1 MSSIA
6 VPRAVV
12 PRRAWQTDLP
22 VLLVAVV
29 WGASYLAAK
38 DITTARTVLAV
49 LVLRFAL
56 VLPVLAVVGHRS
68 LRALTAA
75 QWRGA
80 ALLGLI
86 LAGIFLLETYGV
98 VHTSATNAGLI
109 ISLTMI
115 FTPLAEA
122 AVTRTRPSRGFL
134 GAAALSVLGVLLLTQ
149 GAGFT
154 RPSLGDLLMLL
165 AALARTLH
173 VLAMSRTKAVRGAD
187 ALPLT
192 TVQLGTAVAVFALL
206 STGADTTPWETVSDF
221 GVREWAGLLFLS
233 VFCTLFAFFVQMWA
247 VRRTSP
253 SRVSL
258 LLGTEPPVG
267 RRGRY
272 RPGRRTPRRARTG
285 GRPARPAGDS
295 VGARGRTVTPG
306 GLGAARRAAPD
317 GPAATVPS
325 VPLGGVTSWRGT
337 GSRPCR
343 GRGRWAVWPGRRCR
357 SGRRRLR
364 CRAVGPRWSSTGVPR
379 SCRSAGRGAGVGDV
393 ALAVGE
399 LVDDGAGHR
408 GAVGSD
414 PLRRAKPGRA
424 SRSCAGCRPG
434 GWRRRCPG

>member
-6 VPRAVV
+6 VPGALA
-12 PRRAWQTDLP
+12 PRRTWQTDLP

-56 VLPVLAVVGHRS
+56 VLPVLTAVGHRS
-68 LRALTAA
+68 LRALSAA

-192 TVQLGTAVAVFALL
+192 TVQLGTAVTVFALL
-206 STGADTTPWETVSDF
+206 STGADTTPWETAAGF
-221 GVREWAGLLFLS
+221 GVRAWAGLLFLS
-233 VFCTLFAFFVQMWA
+233 VCCTLFAFFVQMWA

-258 LLGTEPPVG
+258 LLGTEPLWAAAAGIALGGERLGALGLAGGVLVLVG
-267 RRGRY
+267 TAWGR
-272 RPGRRTPRRARTG
+272 
-285 GRPARPAGDS
+285 
-295 VGARGRTVTPG
+295 
-306 GLGAARRAAPD
+306 GAAR
-317 GPAATVPS
+317 
-325 VPLGGVTSWRGT
+325 
-337 GSRPCR
+337 
-343 GRGRWAVWPGRRCR
+343 
-357 SGRRRLR
+357 
-364 CRAVGPRWSSTGVPR
+364 
-379 SCRSAGRGAGVGDV
+379 
-393 ALAVGE
+393 
-399 LVDDGAGHR
+399 
-408 GAVGSD
+408 
-414 PLRRAKPGRA
+414 
-424 SRSCAGCRPG
+424 
-434 GWRRRCPG
+434 